1 MKLAGDVAMMQA
13 RGSWLIL
20 MCLAGLGWAAM
31 IAIGH
36 PFLSLS
42 NCASGGSAISDGWRN
57 LQAGLLVNPADRLVE
72 GWAAMVLAM
81 TPITL
86 GPALT
91 APRDAAPEVPGALPL
106 FVAGYGALWLL
117 AGLALVPAA
126 LWVAGAL
133 PDRGA
138 ALTAMA
144 ATALA
149 WRVSL
154 FHRLASRLRRPSFPA
169 DASGPAPGRRAL
181 DGFRYGAGC
190 VLTCWP
196 LMLAPLVVHGHHI
209 VLMMAATVLQ
219 WADHGRLRRLAEER
233 ATQQGPTD
241 DAFRIASQSSR
252 GHPKPDDDG
261 PPVATLAHHA
271 SGVRHAA
278 G

>member
-1 MKLAGDVAMMQA
+1 MMQA
-13 RGSWLIL
+13 RSAWLIL
-20 MCLAGLGWAAM
+20 ICVAGLGWAAM

-42 NCASGGSAISDGWRN
+42 NCASGASRIGDGWRN
-57 LQAGLLVNPADRLVE
+57 VQAGLLLNPADRLAE

-81 TPITL
+81 TPMAL

-91 APRDAAPEVPGALPL
+91 APRNASPEAPGALPL

-144 ATALA
+144 VTALA
-149 WRVSL
+149 WRVSP
-154 FHRLASRLRRPSFPA
+154 FQRLASRLCRPSSPA
-169 DASGPAPGRRAL
+169 EASGLAPGRRAL
-181 DGFRYGAGC
+181 DGFRHGAGC

-219 WADHGRLRRLAEER
+219 WADHGRLRRLAEAR
-233 ATQQGPTD
+233 ATRRAPTD

-252 GHPKPDDDG
+252 GHPKPNEDG
-261 PPVATLAHHA
+261 PPVATLVHHA